1 MENFGL
7 FIFINFFKNN
17 FEINKLFFIFYF
29 LKKGLIEE
37 NLKNVNQL
45 YFFNKIMKN
54 YGNQL
59 NSKYLIFQI

>member
-45 YFFNKIMKN
+45 YFLNKIMKN